1 MVIKLGLIED
11 NNVIRD
17 NYEDYFKSFPEFKV
31 LFAVADWKFLFQIN
45 SALQPDIILLDLMLP
60 SGNSLKSIHKIK
72 QLFPYSK
79 IIILSAVEDP
89 ASSQL
94 AFSNGAEGFLLKTS
108 SLDYIK
114 DSLIKTF
121 DGGTP
126 ISPLVASHLI
136 DVRHQNLTTQMIPQL
151 TKRELELCNL
161 AVTGMSNKM
170 IANAMHVTFFT
181 INQHLKNIYKKLNI
195 NSKSE
200 LISHLMSSPLNHNN
214 IIDQDEV

>member
-1 MVIKLGLIED
+1 MLIKIGLIED
-11 NNVIRD
+11 NNIIRN
-17 NYEDYFKSFPEFKV
+17 NYEDYFKSFSEFKV
-31 LFAVADWKFLFQIN
+31 LFAVSDWKNLFQIN
-45 SALQPDIILLDLMLP
+45 SSQQPDILLLDLMLP

-79 IIILSAVEDP
+79 IVILSAVEDP

-108 SLDYIK
+108 SLDYIR
-114 DSLIKTF
+114 DSLIKTHG
-121 DGGTP
+121 GGTP
-126 ISPLVASHLI
+126 ISPMIASHLI
-136 DVRHQNLTTQMIPQL
+136 DVKHQNLTTQMMPGL

-181 INQHLKNIYKKLNI
+181 INQHLKSIYKKMNI

-200 LISHLMSSPLNHNN
+200 LISHLMSSPLNLNN
-214 IIDQDEV
+214 SIEDEDI

>member
-1 MVIKLGLIED
+1 MIIKIGFIED
-11 NNVIRD
+11 NNIIRG
-17 NYEDYFKSFPEFKV
+17 NYEDYFKSFAEFKV
-31 LFAVADWKFLFQIN
+31 LFAVSDWKNLFQIN

-60 SGNSLKSIHKIK
+60 SGNSIKSIHKIK

-79 IIILSAVEDP
+79 IVILSAVEDP

-126 ISPLVASHLI
+126 ISPMVASHLI
-136 DVRHQNLTTQMIPQL
+136 DVKHQHVSSQMMPNL

-181 INQHLKNIYKKLNI
+181 INQHLKSIYKKMNI

-200 LISHLMSSPLNHNN
+200 LISHLMSSPLNLNSN
-214 IIDQDEV
+214 VDNDEI